1 MPERSK
7 GKKIYIFI
15 LYAEIGFSS
24 AIEYNAF
31 FFSGNICRLAKQ
43 RAENEFHFKYS
54 DLCNALNWINNDGL

>member
-31 FFSGNICRLAKQ
+31 FFLW
-43 RAENEFHFKYS
+43 KY
-54 DLCNALNWINNDGL
+54 L